1 MALIIRLHLKQYKYE
16 DDTSTIL
23 KKGVLYNYLFYS
35 ILLGL
40 VLIINILVSCSFTY
54 NMIAIGSGS
63 MSPKID
69 KGDAV
74 IYEKFDGKNMPK
86 KGQILVFHKNKKI
99 IVHRIIDV
107 VDINEKEKIYYTKGD
122 NNDSPDGYPIETKDI
137 VGVVKTRIKYIGI
150 PSVYISELIK
160 K

>member
-1 MALIIRLHLKQYKYE
+1 
-16 DDTSTIL
+16 
-23 KKGVLYNYLFYS
+23 
-35 ILLGL
+35 
-40 VLIINILVSCSFTY
+40 
-54 NMIAIGSGS
+54 MIAIGSGS

-99 IVHRIIDV
+99 IVHRIVDV
-107 VDINEKEKIYYTKGD
+107 VDINDKEKIYYTKGD
-122 NNDSPDGYPIETKDI
+122 NNDSPDGYPIEIKDI